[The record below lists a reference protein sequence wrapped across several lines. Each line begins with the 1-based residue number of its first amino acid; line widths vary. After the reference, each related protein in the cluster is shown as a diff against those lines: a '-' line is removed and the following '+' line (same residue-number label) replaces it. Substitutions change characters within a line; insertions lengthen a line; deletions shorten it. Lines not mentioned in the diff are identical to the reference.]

1 LLMFLFCTKNGYGRL
16 LKMRSMMQ
24 QRHVFR
30 TKLGV
35 FGLGWNAAGL
45 CRLVLPEPD
54 EDAARARLD
63 GFADGE
69 ASGWVAELAAAIV
82 RYGDGEGADFGGVP
96 VDFGSA
102 DAFDI
107 AIWQAARG
115 LAHGEVT
122 TYGALAA
129 RAGHEGK
136 ARAVGAALGRNPVPL
151 VVPCHRI
158 LAAGG
163 RLGGFSAPGGN
174 ATKARLLV
182 HERADTAP
190 SLPGQQAFTF

>member
-1 LLMFLFCTKNGYGRL
+1 MHESHL
-16 LKMRSMMQ
+16 
-24 QRHVFR
+24 FR
-30 TKLGV
+30 TRLGV
-35 FGLGWNAAGL
+35 FGLGWGPSGL
-45 CRLVLPEPD
+45 CRLVLPEPEEEAD
-54 EDAARARLD
+54 RARLG
-63 GFADGE
+63 GFAEREPSGWVGELAEAISRYADGE
-69 ASGWVAELAAAIV
+69 KV
-82 RYGDGEGADFGGVP
+82 DFTAVP
-96 VDFGSA
+96 VDFGHA
-102 DAFDI
+102 DQFDI
-107 AIWQAARG
+107 AIWQAART

-174 ATKARLLV
+174 ATKARLLM
-182 HERADTAP
+182 HERANTAP
-190 SLPGQQAFTF
+190 SLPGQQAFIF